1 MAIDTTLSG
10 SSGVLGALA
19 KNQPAS
25 ESRRTTVGQDDF
37 LRLMLEQLRSQDPL
51 NPMKNE
57 EFLGQL
63 AQLSTVS
70 GVQQLGASMS
80 SMAETMRSNQT
91 LMAAGLVGRYAQIES
106 SSGALPSGGTL
117 NGAVEVVEGGSVRV
131 DIVAPDGS
139 VVRRLDLGAQDSG
152 FANFSWDGRN
162 EAGVA
167 QPAGNYRIRA
177 SVDNVGANTLVSARV
192 ESVTLGQ
199 NEPRLVLAG
208 VGAVALSQVRQFS

>member
-1 MAIDTTLSG
+1 MLRVLLAGFALPLLATSVMAQSTIG
-10 SSGVLGALA
+10 SSPFGTHPAPPSA
-19 KNQPAS
+19 YQQP
-25 ESRRTTVGQDDF
+25 G
-37 LRLMLEQLRSQDPL
+37 DP
-51 NPMKNE
+51 
-57 EFLGQL
+57 
-63 AQLSTVS
+63 T
-70 GVQQLGASMS
+70 
-80 SMAETMRSNQT
+80 
-91 LMAAGLVGRYAQIES
+91 
-106 SSGALPSGGTL
+106 GALPSGGTL